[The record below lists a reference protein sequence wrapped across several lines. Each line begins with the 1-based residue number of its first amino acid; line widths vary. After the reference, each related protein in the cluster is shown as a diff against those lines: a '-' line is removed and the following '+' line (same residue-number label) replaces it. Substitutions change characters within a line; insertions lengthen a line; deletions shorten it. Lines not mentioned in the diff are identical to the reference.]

1 MKKNPYHPR
10 VEGKDD
16 RFAGYGWFYVP
27 SWKMSIGAPA
37 KAGSSTLKRF
47 MSESDIDCTYVLQKD
62 VPRSNDI
69 YFVVRNPFA
78 RFESLWQSKC
88 RDKGSIK
95 DKDVHGLSPRALVAH
110 ISSGKKDVHW
120 TPQADLIR
128 GMENVNLIPLENL
141 NAWWASRG
149 YGELEVVNAT
159 DGDMPMNQA
168 IHQWIC
174 DYYAEDFILYS
185 KACGFT

>member
-1 MKKNPYHPR
+1 M
-10 VEGKDD
+10 
-16 RFAGYGWFYVP
+16 
-27 SWKMSIGAPA
+27 
-37 KAGSSTLKRF
+37 
-47 MSESDIDCTYVLQKD
+47 
-62 VPRSNDI
+62 
-69 YFVVRNPFA
+69 
-78 RFESLWQSKC
+78 
-88 RDKGSIK
+88 
-95 DKDVHGLSPRALVAH
+95 HGLSPRALVAH